1 MEGQGSSG
9 SGSGSWFTRVC
20 AMDALC
26 GLFTSPLAMDVE
38 LPELKPPSKAPV
50 QCCAVDSEI
59 SLPLPLLFLS

>member
-9 SGSGSWFTRVC
+9 SGSWLTRVC

-26 GLFTSPLAMDVE
+26 GLFTSPLAMNVE
-38 LPELKPPSKAPV
+38 LPEPKPPSRAPI
-50 QCCAVDSEI
+50 QYCAVDSEI

>member
-1 MEGQGSSG
+1 MEGQGS

-38 LPELKPPSKAPV
+38 LPELKPPSKAPI
-50 QCCAVDSEI
+50 QCCAVDSEM